1 LYMHRTDTGDRIQA
15 IKTELSRTDSQLRA
29 LNKLRRQGVNVFDAF
44 DQLTVRKVE
53 AKRELEEL
61 EASGKARLEDLHVF
75 KVEKETKKGK
85 RNEYWHASWR
95 LGDRVQNVYLGS
107 CKKMDVEDAREK
119 ARRLKAQDLGIEL

>member
-1 LYMHRTDTGDRIQA
+1 MHRTDTGDRIQA
-15 IKTELSRTDSQLRA
+15 IKTELSRIDSQLRA

-61 EASGKARLEDLHVF
+61 EASGRARLEDLHIF
-75 KVEKETKKGK
+75 KVEKETRKGK
-85 RNEYWHASWR
+85 RNEYWHASWW
-95 LGDRVQNVYLGS
+95 LGARVQTVYLGS
-107 CKKMDVEDAREK
+107 CRKMDAQDAREK

>member
-1 LYMHRTDTGDRIQA
+1 MHRTDTGDRIQA

>member
-1 LYMHRTDTGDRIQA
+1 MHRTDTGDRIQA

-44 DQLTVRKVE
+44 DQLTVRKAE
-53 AKRELEEL
+53 AKMELEEL
-61 EASGKARLEDLHVF
+61 EASGRARLEDLHIF
-75 KVEKETKKGK
+75 KVEKETRKGK

-95 LGDRVQNVYLGS
+95 LGEKVQNVYLGS
-107 CKKMDVEDAREK
+107 CRKMDAQDAREK